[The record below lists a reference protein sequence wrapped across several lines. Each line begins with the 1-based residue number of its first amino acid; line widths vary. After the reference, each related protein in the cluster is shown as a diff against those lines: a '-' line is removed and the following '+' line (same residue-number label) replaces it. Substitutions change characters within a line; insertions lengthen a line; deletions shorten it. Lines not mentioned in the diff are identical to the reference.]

1 MPCLRVLDVL
11 MSRVRYVFADLVPF
25 MPAAVEARGN
35 TPAEEA
41 TLAAQRAEV
50 GQALQAAHRAVEE
63 AEMG

>member
-1 MPCLRVLDVL
+1 M
-11 MSRVRYVFADLVPF
+11 RYVFADLVPF
-25 MPAAVEARGN
+25 MLAAVEARGN
-35 TPAEEA
+35 TPAEES